1 VRNLGG
7 ARFDERGVPP
17 NWAMPASN
25 EPRVRVLEK
34 KNSIASTLS
43 RR

>member
-1 VRNLGG
+1 MNC
-7 ARFDERGVPP
+7 ACPP
-17 NWAMPASN
+17 SWAMPASKDA
-25 EPRVRVLEK
+25 RVRVLEK